1 MLLYEERHI
10 KCSCRKNTKWQSLP
24 MANLYVCEGENF
36 QEKIGSLY
44 FEMNLPI
51 SKL

>member
-1 MLLYEERHI
+1 MRRDILNAVAGKTQNGKAFLWLTY
-10 KCSCRKNTKWQSLP
+10 
-24 MANLYVCEGENF
+24 YVCEGENF

-44 FEMNLPI
+44 FEMNLPL